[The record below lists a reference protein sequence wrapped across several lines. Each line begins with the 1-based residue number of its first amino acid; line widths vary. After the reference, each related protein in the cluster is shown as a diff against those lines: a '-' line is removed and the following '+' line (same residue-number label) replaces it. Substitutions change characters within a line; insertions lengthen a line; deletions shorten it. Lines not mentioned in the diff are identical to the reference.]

1 MILEFLYFDF
11 GLVLTNKILML
22 STLTRLWQ
30 WDDTFQ
36 DNFHQDNWAA
46 VISATPLRPIGAL
59 NYMYYE
65 LLYI

>member
-1 MILEFLYFDF
+1 MVLEFLYFDV

-22 STLTRLWQ
+22 PTLGWNPRLWQ

-36 DNFHQDNWAA
+36 DNFHQDSWVAI
-46 VISATPLRPIGAL
+46 ISATPLRPIGAL

-65 LLYI
+65 